1 VLEVLWTL
9 IELVAVRDCD
19 EIVVSVE
26 ELDDFEEVEDTEELL
41 ETTGLS

>member
-19 EIVVSVE
+19 EMVDSVE
-26 ELDDFEEVEDTEELL
+26 ELDSFEEVEDTEELL
-41 ETTGLS
+41 ETTCLG

>member
-1 VLEVLWTL
+1 VLEVLWIL
-9 IELVAVRDCD
+9 RELVEVRDCD
-19 EIVVSVE
+19 ETVVSVE